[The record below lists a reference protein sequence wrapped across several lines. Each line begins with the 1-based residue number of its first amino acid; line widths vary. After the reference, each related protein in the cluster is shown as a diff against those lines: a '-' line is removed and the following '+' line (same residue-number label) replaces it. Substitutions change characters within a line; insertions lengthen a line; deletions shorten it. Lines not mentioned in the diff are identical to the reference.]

1 MSARSAS
8 EAHGEP
14 LGRSFF
20 TRSPVEVA
28 PALLGML
35 LVHDDV
41 AGGRRVGR
49 IVETEAYCGADD
61 PAAHTY
67 RGRTERNATMFGPAG
82 LLYVYF
88 SYGVHWCANVVC
100 GDEGEGVA
108 VLLRA
113 LAPVEGVDAMF
124 AARGAPARR
133 ERDLC
138 SGPGKL
144 TQAMGIDGN
153 HDGVDLTDDDRLSI
167 LDDGHEV
174 ADIIQTTRVGISV
187 AIDEPWRWYD
197 AGDPN
202 VSRR

>member
-1 MSARSAS
+1 MKDSSAS
-8 EAHGEP
+8 EP
-14 LGRSFF
+14 LPQRLGRAFF
-20 TRSPVEVA
+20 ERSPLEVA
-28 PALLGML
+28 PALLGTL
-35 LVHDDV
+35 LVHDL
-41 AGGRRVGR
+41 GGRDRRIGR
-49 IVETEAYCGADD
+49 IVETEAYCGASD

-67 RGRTERNATMFGPAG
+67 RGRTERNATMFGPGG

-100 GDEGEGVA
+100 GEEGEGVA

-124 AARGAPARR
+124 AARGSPARR

-144 TQAMGIDGN
+144 TQAMGITGT
-153 HDGVDLTDDDRLSI
+153 HDGLDLTSDACVSVI
-167 LDDGHEV
+167 DDGHV
-174 ADIIQTTRVGISV
+174 VGDVVQTTRVGISV
-187 AIDEPWRWYD
+187 AVDEPWRWYLG
-197 AGDPN
+197 GDPN

>member
-1 MSARSAS
+1 MVRLNQDDFA
-8 EAHGEP
+8 G
-14 LGRSFF
+14 
-20 TRSPVEVA
+20 SPIDVA
-28 PALLGML
+28 PALLGKL
-35 LVHDDV
+35 LVHD
-41 AGGRRVGR
+41 RRDGDRRAGR
-49 IVETEAYCGADD
+49 IVETEAYCGAAD

-67 RGRTERNATMFGPAG
+67 RGRTERNATMFGPGG

-100 GDEGEGVA
+100 GEEGDGVA

-113 LAPVEGVDAMF
+113 LAPVDGLDAMF
-124 AARGAPARR
+124 ESRGAPARR

-144 TQAMGIDGN
+144 TQAMGISGA
-153 HDGVDLTDDDRLSI
+153 HDGVDLASSDHLAI
-167 LDDGHEV
+167 VDDGHEV
-174 ADIIQTTRVGISV
+174 GDVVQTSRVGISV
-187 AIDEPWRWYD
+187 AVDEPWRWYL

>member
-1 MSARSAS
+1 MERLTRA
-8 EAHGEP
+8 
-14 LGRSFF
+14 FF
-20 TRSPVEVA
+20 ERSPLEVA
-28 PALLGML
+28 PALLGTL
-35 LVHDDV
+35 LVHDL
-41 AGGRRVGR
+41 GGGDRRIGR
-49 IVETEAYCGADD
+49 IVETEAYCGASD

-67 RGRTERNATMFGPAG
+67 RGRTDRNATMFGRGG

-100 GDEGEGVA
+100 GDEGDGVA

-144 TQAMGIDGN
+144 TQAMGIG
-153 HDGVDLTDDDRLSI
+153 GDDDGEDLARSDRLCI
-167 LDDGHEV
+167 VDDGHEV
-174 ADIIQTTRVGISV
+174 GDVVETTRVGISV
-187 AIDEPWRWYD
+187 AVDEPWRWYVD
-197 AGDPN
+197 GDPN